1 MAMDAA
7 QIQLVGYAK
16 APLLLAW
23 ISVLLVKSATKMAY
37 VKPKNVMILVFLLA
51 KITNVNPSVQISAT
65 CAIMAYVNPSVIQ
78 LVLYANMVYVQTIVL
93 SKILVQYAII
103 MVDVN
108 PSVILLI
115 SVKSAMVVSANP
127 SVRTSVKSAIVV
139 LVTANPSV
147 QINVCRATKMV
158 IVRL

>member
-1 MAMDAA
+1 MKNA
-7 QIQLVGYAK
+7 QIVVLSKILVQYAK
-16 APLLLAW
+16 
-23 ISVLLVKSATKMAY
+23 MA
-37 VKPKNVMILVFLLA
+37 NVCL
-51 KITNVNPSVQISAT
+51 
-65 CAIMAYVNPSVIQ
+65 SVIQ

-115 SVKSAMVVSANP
+115 SVKGAMAVSANP

-147 QINVCRATKMV
+147 QINVCRATKKV